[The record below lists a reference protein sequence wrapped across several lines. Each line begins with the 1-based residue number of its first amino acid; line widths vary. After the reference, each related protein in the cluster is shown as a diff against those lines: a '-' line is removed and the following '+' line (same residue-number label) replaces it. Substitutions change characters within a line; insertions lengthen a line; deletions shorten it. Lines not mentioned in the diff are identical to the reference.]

1 MTACGERSRRVY
13 GLALASILRMCLWL
27 FLCVCKGYSK
37 ETLRAGGG
45 CVFQGYRRVS
55 VFTGR
60 VGWCEAVD
68 LGLES

>member
-13 GLALASILRMCLWL
+13 SLALASILRMCLWL
-27 FLCVCKGYSK
+27 FLCVFKGYSK
-37 ETLRAGGG
+37 EILRAGGG
-45 CVFQGYRRVS
+45 CAFRGYRRVS

-60 VGWCEAVD
+60 AGWCEAVD

>member
-1 MTACGERSRRVY
+1 MAR
-13 GLALASILRMCLWL
+13 GLEGFIAWHWLILRMCLWL
-27 FLCVCKGYSK
+27 FLCVFKGCSK
-37 ETLRAGGG
+37 EILRAGGG